1 MDEKIFRLKVETALI
16 QKNAILEK
24 IYGLHTYTVE
34 EICEEYLPYA
44 RILKPYM
51 AETSQMLNNA
61 VREGKSILF
70 EGAQGTLLDID
81 HGTYP
86 YVTSSS
92 CCAGG
97 AATGSG
103 VGPVNIDRVL
113 GIQKAYITRVG
124 GGPFPHRA

>member
-1 MDEKIFRLKVETALI
+1 MDEKIFRLKVQTALS
-16 QKNAILEK
+16 QKNPILQK
-24 IYGLHTYTVE
+24 IYGIHTYTVE

-51 AETSQMLNNA
+51 TETAQLLNDAIRN
-61 VREGKSILF
+61 GKHILF

-92 CCAGG
+92 CCSGG
-97 AATGSG
+97 AITGTG
-103 VGPVNIDRVL
+103 VGPKAIDRRAGYSKGL
-113 GIQKAYITRVG
+113 RHARWRRS
-124 GGPFPHRA
+124 FPD